1 MRVIAELPH
10 PDCKI
15 TIFSMNQKYII
26 KLEKGIFEQIYKISE
41 LDIPEGVNGVFQLLD
56 SEFIK
61 SAAERFNQMRIDFN
75 QAYKRYDN
83 NTI

>member
-15 TIFSMNQKYII
+15 SIFSMNGKFII
-26 KLEKGIFEQIYKISE
+26 KLEKGAFEQIYKISE
-41 LDIPEGVNGVFQLLD
+41 IDIPEGVNGVFQLLD

-61 SAAERFNQMRIDFN
+61 SATERFSHMRSDFKS
-75 QAYKRYDN
+75 AYQRYEV
-83 NTI
+83 

>member
-15 TIFSMNQKYII
+15 TIFLMNQKYII
-26 KLEKGIFEQIYKISE
+26 KLEKGIFEQNYKISE

-61 SAAERFNQMRIDFN
+61 SATERFNQMRSDFN

-83 NTI
+83 NI

>member
-26 KLEKGIFEQIYKISE
+26 KLEKGTFEQIYKISE
-41 LDIPEGVNGVFQLLD
+41 LDIPEGANGVFQLLD

-61 SAAERFNQMRIDFN
+61 TAADRFNQMRIDFN
-75 QAYKRYDN
+75 QAYKRYDE

>member
-15 TIFSMNQKYII
+15 TLFSMNQKYII
-26 KLEKGIFEQIYKISE
+26 KLEKGTFEQIYKISE
-41 LDIPEGVNGVFQLLD
+41 LDIPEGANGVFQLLD

-61 SAAERFNQMRIDFN
+61 SVVERFNQMRIDFN
-75 QAYKRYDN
+75 QAYKRYDS
-83 NTI
+83 NTL

>member
-15 TIFSMNQKYII
+15 TLFSMNQKYII
-26 KLEKGIFEQIYKISE
+26 KLEKGTFEQIYKISE

-75 QAYKRYDN
+75 QAYKRYDS

>member
-15 TIFSMNQKYII
+15 TLFSMNQKYII

-75 QAYKRYDN
+75 QAYKRYDS

>member
-15 TIFSMNQKYII
+15 TLFSMNQKYII

-61 SAAERFNQMRIDFN
+61 SAAERFNQLRIDFN
-75 QAYKRYDN
+75 QAYKRYDS

>member
-26 KLEKGIFEQIYKISE
+26 KLEKGVYEQIYKISE
-41 LDIPEGVNGVFQLLD
+41 LDFPDGVNGIFQLLD
-56 SEFIK
+56 DDFLK
-61 SAAERFNQMRIDFN
+61 SAAERFNQMRLDFN
-75 QAYKRYDN
+75 EAYKRYDS
-83 NTI
+83 